1 MYAGAPTQPAFT
13 PNLIGKR
20 KNSLLAIRC
29 NGFES
34 V

>member
-13 PNLIGKR
+13 PNLIRKR